1 MRHIC
6 RNVFVA
12 VAAVKGAN
20 DMLMRGFT
28 GARDVGGPAR
38 ELEPG
43 GSPESRDLHL

>member
-6 RNVFVA
+6 RNLFVA

-28 GARDVGGPAR
+28 GAHDVGGPAR
-38 ELEPG
+38 TRTGWEPRK
-43 GSPESRDLHL
+43 S